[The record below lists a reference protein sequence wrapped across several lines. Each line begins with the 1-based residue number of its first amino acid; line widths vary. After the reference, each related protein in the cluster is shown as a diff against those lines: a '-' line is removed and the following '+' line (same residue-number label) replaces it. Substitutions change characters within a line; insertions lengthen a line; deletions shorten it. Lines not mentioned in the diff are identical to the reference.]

1 MYVIL
6 SQYRRSQAICRRL
19 RPVYAAAPLR
29 PCATQKTSGLMTL
42 YNHAHPH
49 VTVPHARMV
58 TCEPRACNQ
67 VHPSCHRCASAQTTG
82 LQATARTRQRCV
94 PTYRCA
100 PGRRARSRARR
111 QACCVRRACAPP
123 SQKRRQAHAG
133 TASPSSRG
141 TSLRWGNRQRQ
152 APRPW

>member
-6 SQYRRSQAICRRL
+6 SGHRRSQAICRRL

-29 PCATQKTSGLMTL
+29 PCATQKTSGMMTP
-42 YNHAHPH
+42 YNHAYPH

-58 TCEPRACNQ
+58 TRKPRACNQ

-94 PTYRCA
+94 PTCRCA
-100 PGRRARSRARR
+100 PGRRARSQARR
-111 QACCVRRACAPP
+111 QAYCVRRVCAPP
-123 SQKRRQAHAG
+123 SRKRRPERAG
-133 TASPSSRG
+133 TACPSSRG
-141 TSLRWGNRQRQ
+141 TSLRWGNRQQR
-152 APRPW
+152 APRRW